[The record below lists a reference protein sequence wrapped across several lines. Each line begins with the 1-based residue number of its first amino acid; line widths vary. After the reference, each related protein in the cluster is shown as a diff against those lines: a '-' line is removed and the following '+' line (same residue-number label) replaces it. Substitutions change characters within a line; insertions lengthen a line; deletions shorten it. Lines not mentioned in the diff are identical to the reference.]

1 MTRGADIRAEAPRS
15 DARKRDVGTRDARER
30 DARERDVGTRDARGH
45 DVRGIVRR
53 APMLALFLVACGA
66 STAAT
71 APTTPSEEE
80 PGPEL
85 ALALQLVEAA
95 PDPEVDMPRSEVRVV
110 LIDPSGERREESVGV
125 FSGIC
130 QPASL
135 SNALVGVSCW
145 WAGSGDRIRA
155 RKEGDA
161 VVVTRAQLDEMVE
174 GELPEERLTT
184 VTLPLRATL
193 RPLTGVP

>member
-1 MTRGADIRAEAPRS
+1 MSRRPDPWAEVLRS
-15 DARKRDVGTRDARER
+15 ASARSVARTAAERRDVDASRLDARSV
-30 DARERDVGTRDARGH
+30 V
-45 DVRGIVRR
+45 
-53 APMLALFLVACGA
+53 ALVALLIGACGA
-66 STAAT
+66 STAT
-71 APTTPSEEE
+71 TTPTTPSEEE

-95 PDPEVDMPRSEVRVV
+95 PDPDVDMPRSEVRVV

-130 QPASL
+130 QPAAL

-155 RKEGDA
+155 RKEGDT

-174 GELPEERLTT
+174 GELPEERLTV
-184 VTLPLRATL
+184 VTLPPRATL

>member
-1 MTRGADIRAEAPRS
+1 VAAP
-15 DARKRDVGTRDARER
+15 RDARESKGLR
-30 DARERDVGTRDARGH
+30 LDARTVLSL
-45 DVRGIVRR
+45 V
-53 APMLALFLVACGA
+53 ALLVAACGA
-66 STAAT
+66 SAT
-71 APTTPSEEE
+71 ATTPTTPSEEE

-85 ALALQLVEAA
+85 VLALQLVEAA

-130 QPASL
+130 QPAAL

-155 RKEGDA
+155 RKEGDT
-161 VVVTRAQLDEMVE
+161 VVVTRTQLDEGLE
-174 GELPEERLTT
+174 GDLPEERLTT
-184 VTLPLRATL
+184 VTLPPRATL

>member
-1 MTRGADIRAEAPRS
+1 MIRRPDARSEALRSAPPRSAARHATPRS
-15 DARKRDVGTRDARER
+15 DAKALRLEART
-30 DARERDVGTRDARGH
+30 V
-45 DVRGIVRR
+45 
-53 APMLALFLVACGA
+53 LALVALLVGACGA
-66 STAAT
+66 STTAT
-71 APTTPSEEE
+71 TPTTPSEE

-130 QPASL
+130 QPAAL

-145 WAGSGDRIRA
+145 WAGSGDQIRA
-155 RKEGDA
+155 RKEGDT
-161 VVVTRAQLDEMVE
+161 VVVTRAQLDEAVE

-184 VTLPLRATL
+184 VTLPPRATL

>member
-1 MTRGADIRAEAPRS
+1 MSRRPEACAEAGRSAAARHVARPAAPRS
-15 DARKRDVGTRDARER
+15 DARELEALRTVTRTVLTLVALLVG
-30 DARERDVGTRDARGH
+30 
-45 DVRGIVRR
+45 
-53 APMLALFLVACGA
+53 ACGA

-95 PDPEVDMPRSEVRVV
+95 PDPDVDMPRSEVRVV
-110 LIDPSGERREESVGV
+110 LIDPSGQRSEESVGV

-130 QPASL
+130 QPAAL

-145 WAGSGDRIRA
+145 WAGSGERIRA
-155 RKEGDA
+155 RKEGDT
-161 VVVTRAQLDEMVE
+161 VVVTRAQLDEAVE

-184 VTLPLRATL
+184 VTLPPRATL

>member
-1 MTRGADIRAEAPRS
+1 MSRRSEAFAEARRDAAPRSVARHVALRS
-15 DARKRDVGTRDARER
+15 DARESESLRLDARTVLTLF
-30 DARERDVGTRDARGH
+30 ALLVG
-45 DVRGIVRR
+45 
-53 APMLALFLVACGA
+53 ACGA
-66 STAAT
+66 STAT
-71 APTTPSEEE
+71 TTTTTPTEEE

-110 LIDPSGERREESVGV
+110 LIDPSGQRSEESVGV

-130 QPASL
+130 QPAAL

-155 RKEGDA
+155 RKEGDT
-161 VVVTRAQLDEMVE
+161 VVVTRAQLDEAVE

-184 VTLPLRATL
+184 VTLPPRATL

>member
-1 MTRGADIRAEAPRS
+1 MNPRRETSCAETPRNASPRNASRHAAPQV
-15 DARKRDVGTRDARER
+15 DAEGLRLHPRTVL
-30 DARERDVGTRDARGH
+30 
-45 DVRGIVRR
+45 
-53 APMLALFLVACGA
+53 MLVTFLVGACGA
-66 STAAT
+66 STT
-71 APTTPSEEE
+71 TTTPTTPSEEE

-95 PDPEVDMPRSEVRVV
+95 PDPEVDMPRSEVRLV

-130 QPASL
+130 QPAAL

-155 RKEGDA
+155 RKEGDT

-184 VTLPLRATL
+184 VTLPPRATL